1 MKINFTKKQYETL
14 FKMVQYGYWVASD
27 IEDNKEE
34 FSEMEQ
40 YINSFAKEFG
50 VEGVQFVKEYEIY
63 DLTRELEDQ
72 LQTVINEYE
81 EGVFRDKLAYH
92 LARKEFAEES
102 ENHEYNQEEA
112 FIRIMELEEKY
123 HLHIEERGL
132 GKLKMEE

>member
-40 YINSFAKEFG
+40 YINSFAKDFG

-63 DLTRELEDQ
+63 DLTRELEDR

-102 ENHEYNQEEA
+102 ENQEYNQEEA

>member
-27 IEDNKEE
+27 TENNKE

-40 YINSFAKEFG
+40 YLNSFAKDFG
-50 VEGVQFVKEYEIY
+50 MEGVQYVKEYEIY
-63 DLTRELEDQ
+63 DLSKELEDQ
-72 LQTVINEYE
+72 LHEVIDEYE

-92 LARKEFAEES
+92 MARKEFAEES
-102 ENHEYNQEEA
+102 ENHEYTQEKA

-123 HLHIEERGL
+123 HLHIEKEGL
-132 GKLKMEE
+132 RKLKIEE

>member
-27 IEDNKEE
+27 TEDNKEE

-40 YINSFAKEFG
+40 YLNSFAKDFG
-50 VEGVQFVKEYEIY
+50 MEGVQFEKEYEIY
-63 DLTRELEDQ
+63 DLSRELEDQ

-92 LARKEFAEES
+92 LARKYDCEPLPMFEV
-102 ENHEYNQEEA
+102 
-112 FIRIMELEEKY
+112 
-123 HLHIEERGL
+123 RGMNGCL
-132 GKLKMEE
+132 VQDRLQV

>member
-27 IEDNKEE
+27 TENNKE

-40 YINSFAKEFG
+40 YLNSFAKDFG
-50 VEGVQFVKEYEIY
+50 MEGVQYVKEYEIY
-63 DLTRELEDQ
+63 DLSRELEDQ
-72 LQTVINEYE
+72 LHEVIDEYE

-92 LARKEFAEES
+92 MARKEFAEES
-102 ENHEYNQEEA
+102 ENHEYNQEKA

-123 HLHIEERGL
+123 HLHIEKEGL
-132 GKLKMEE
+132 RKLKIEE

>member
-27 IEDNKEE
+27 TEDNKEE

-40 YINSFAKEFG
+40 YLNSFAKDFG
-50 VEGVQFVKEYEIY
+50 MEGVQFEKEYEIY
-63 DLTRELEDQ
+63 DLSRELEDQ

-92 LARKEFAEES
+92 LARKEFGEES

-112 FIRIMELEEKY
+112 FIRLMELEEKY
-123 HLHIEERGL
+123 HLHIEEHGL

>member
-27 IEDNKEE
+27 TEVNKEE

-40 YINSFAKEFG
+40 YLNSFAKDFG
-50 VEGVQFVKEYEIY
+50 MEGVQFVKEYGIF
-63 DLTRELEDQ
+63 DLSRELEDQ
-72 LQTVINEYE
+72 LHEVIDEYE

-92 LARKEFAEES
+92 MARKEFAEES

-112 FIRIMELEEKY
+112 FKRIMELEEKY
-123 HLHIEERGL
+123 HLHIEEHGL
-132 GKLKMEE
+132 GNLKIVE